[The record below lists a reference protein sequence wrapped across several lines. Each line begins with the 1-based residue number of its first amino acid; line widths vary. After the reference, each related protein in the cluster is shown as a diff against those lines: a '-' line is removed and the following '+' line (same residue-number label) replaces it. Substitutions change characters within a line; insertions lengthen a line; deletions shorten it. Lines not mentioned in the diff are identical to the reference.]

1 MNVRLTLG
9 LTALAALFVVAVAA
23 LWPEY
28 PPEPPDSYATFRDA
42 ERSFRHPPGWR
53 AARRPD
59 GTVEVR
65 GLGGDVALLWGF
77 GSARRADAFA
87 GRLGRRLLGG
97 RPTAMTRYD
106 LDVPGAERSHLED
119 LVRTRRAEPRLR
131 LSTAIAETEAG
142 GFVVLA
148 VRTRIAEDSR
158 DARMIAGSLR
168 LER

>member
-28 PPEPPDSYATFRDA
+28 PPEPPDSYATFRDP

-65 GLGGDVALLWGF
+65 
-77 GSARRADAFA
+77 
-87 GRLGRRLLGG
+87 
-97 RPTAMTRYD
+97 
-106 LDVPGAERSHLED
+106 
-119 LVRTRRAEPRLR
+119 
-131 LSTAIAETEAG
+131 